1 MPRHR
6 RKRSVKQRAENK
18 KRRSPVAVFCS
29 ALGTVLLI
37 IVVAACVPLTVPR
50 LFGLQLYT
58 VVSGSMEPSI
68 PTGSLIYVGE
78 TEPEDVAAGE
88 VIAFFGSADSASIIT
103 HRVVEN
109 RTLTGEFVTKGDAN
123 EKEDMKPVSYDQYI
137 GKVVFSAP
145 WLGNLAYSMTS
156 VQGRTAAV
164 IVILAVVG
172 LHTAASV
179 IDRRERGET

>member
-6 RKRSVKQRAENK
+6 RKRSVKQRAGNK
-18 KRRSPVAVFCS
+18 KHRSPVAVFCS

-37 IVVAACVPLTVPR
+37 IIVAACVPLTVPR

-78 TEPEDVAAGE
+78 TEPKDVENGS
-88 VIAFFGSADSASIIT
+88 VIAFFGSADSESIIT

-123 EKEDMKPVSYDQYI
+123 DKEDMKPVSYDRYI
-137 GKVVFSAP
+137 GEVVLSVP
-145 WLGNLAYSMTS
+145 WLGNLAYAVTS
-156 VQGRTAAV
+156 AQGRAAV
-164 IVILAVVG
+164 VIMILAVVG
-172 LHTAASV
+172 FHAAASV
-179 IDRRERGET
+179 IDRRKSSS